1 MVKQDREHLSDKI
14 GYVLD
19 MVEELH
25 ARELS
30 NNCIH
35 SDFFDLSWEEL
46 CNTAMEMLEEI
57 KVGY

>member
-1 MVKQDREHLSDKI
+1 MIKRDWDHLSDKI

-25 ARELS
+25 ARDIS

-35 SDFFDLSWEEL
+35 RDFHDVSWEEL
-46 CNTAMEMLEEI
+46 CDAVMEMLEEI

>member
-1 MVKQDREHLSDKI
+1 MVKRDWEHLSDKI

-46 CNTAMEMLEEI
+46 CNAAMEMLEEI